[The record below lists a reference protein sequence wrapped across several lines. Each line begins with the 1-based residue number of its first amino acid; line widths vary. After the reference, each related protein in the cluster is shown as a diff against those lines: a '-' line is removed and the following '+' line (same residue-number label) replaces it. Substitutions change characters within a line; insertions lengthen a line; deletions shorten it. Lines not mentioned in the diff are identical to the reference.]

1 MLEDGD
7 SFAGGWV
14 LLRTGDSYGGSGCW
28 PAGKTT
34 IVMGDYL
41 VQQGHRYG
49 SGWLCASQSCPWITD
64 MYVLVDVGYITECD
78 ITAIKNIRVRG
89 LSPNGLFFSWACGM
103 GLGRANF
110 FFFCS
115 SWLL

>member
-7 SFAGGWV
+7 SFVGGWV

-64 MYVLVDVGYITECD
+64 MYVLVDVGYITQCD
-78 ITAIKNIRVRG
+78 NTAIKNIT
-89 LSPNGLFFSWACGM
+89 
-103 GLGRANF
+103 GRHDEARCCVPSLPAAGRQMSF
-110 FFFCS
+110 KPRA
-115 SWLL
+115 WP

>member
-14 LLRTGDSYGGSGCW
+14 LLRTGDSYGGSGCS

-41 VQQGHRYG
+41 VDKDTGMVVGGCALANHALG
-49 SGWLCASQSCPWITD
+49 SRKCMYWWMWVISHNATILQSKT
-64 MYVLVDVGYITECD
+64 
-78 ITAIKNIRVRG
+78 
-89 LSPNGLFFSWACGM
+89 
-103 GLGRANF
+103 
-110 FFFCS
+110 
-115 SWLL
+115 